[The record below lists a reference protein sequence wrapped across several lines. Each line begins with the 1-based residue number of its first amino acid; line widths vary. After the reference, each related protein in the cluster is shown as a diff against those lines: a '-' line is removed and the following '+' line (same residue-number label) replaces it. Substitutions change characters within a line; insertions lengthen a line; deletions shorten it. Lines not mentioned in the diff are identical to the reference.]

1 MVTVD
6 HLINYS
12 VEMNDSLRPFS
23 STFPY
28 TDQDTYNLMS
38 TKTYEKRS
46 SSTKDVITGTQII
59 VLLLFACG
67 ILFALLMYCKTCN
80 RSAQER
86 YMEQR
91 RLSDGNNQQTDSDSL
106 YCCATNDS
114 RERPPSY
121 SDACNAP
128 PLYGAPFNRG
138 PYSANTRSGRTFKLA
153 DRMLTAHNFS
163 KQQMAS
169 LCSSRN
175 AFILSVNL
183 FTSSAVMSLHVVAL
197 FRYFQEQLFVPQLIW
212 SLMDKLTRIICS
224 FTLLRINFF
233 STRINFANRNDSA
246 WADTDSQKTI
256 MFHNHGNLKHRIT
269 YDRY

>member
-46 SSTKDVITGTQII
+46 SSTKGQLKKDTWNKDDSVTGTINKQTAIHCI
-59 VLLLFACG
+59 A
-67 ILFALLMYCKTCN
+67 A
-80 RSAQER
+80 
-86 YMEQR
+86 
-91 RLSDGNNQQTDSDSL
+91 QQTIPGKDHRRIVML
-106 YCCATNDS
+106 AT
-114 RERPPSY
+114 
-121 SDACNAP
+121 
-128 PLYGAPFNRG
+128 LH
-138 PYSANTRSGRTFKLA
+138 PYMGHRSTDANTRSGRTFKLA